1 MPDIHF
7 PCADTVHI
15 AEIRVLSSLYYI
27 SLTKQVPSSILQSL
41 FSSLLMAGHYYVWQ
55 FARLIIVD

>member
-1 MPDIHF
+1 MFII

-15 AEIRVLSSLYYI
+15 AEIRVLASLYYI

-41 FSSLLMAGHYYVWQ
+41 SSSLLMADHYYVW
-55 FARLIIVD
+55 